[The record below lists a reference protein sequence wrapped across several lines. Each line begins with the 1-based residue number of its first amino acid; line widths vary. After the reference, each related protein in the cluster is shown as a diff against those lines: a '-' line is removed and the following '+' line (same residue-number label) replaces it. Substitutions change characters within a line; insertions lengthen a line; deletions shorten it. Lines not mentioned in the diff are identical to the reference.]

1 MNRAN
6 RTPGD
11 NARARAQRPT
21 NVRRRV
27 GVGIIVLGIALLVI
41 HPRRADAQSATFGL
55 SVGVPASVAV
65 LWQPTAAFGIRPE
78 FAFDRFDA
86 QSTSIS
92 RLGTSQFSSDT
103 RQVGV
108 GISALF
114 QVYRE
119 ENLSVYVSPRYVYR
133 RGHTNVTQ
141 EVPADV
147 FVNGSDRE
155 IRGYSLTGSLGGRYA
170 LGTRF
175 GVFGELGV
183 DYSREDTVEPMF
195 ESRINRTG
203 IRTSA
208 GVLLFLF

>member
-1 MNRAN
+1 MPILIRAL
-6 RTPGD
+6 
-11 NARARAQRPT
+11 
-21 NVRRRV
+21 
-27 GVGIIVLGIALLVI
+27 VLAIAAFAAF
-41 HPRRADAQSATFGL
+41 PNQAAAQSRTLGL
-55 SVGVPASVAV
+55 SIGVPASLAV
-65 LWQPTAAFGIRPE
+65 LWQPSPAVGIRPE
-78 FAFDRFDA
+78 FTFDLFDA
-86 QSTSIS
+86 ESASAS
-92 RLGTSQFSSDT
+92 RLGSSQFSNDT

-133 RGHTNVTQ
+133 RGHTDVVQ

-155 IRGYSLTGSLGGRYA
+155 IRGYSLTGSLGGRYT

-183 DYSREDTVEPMF
+183 DYSREDTTEPMF
-195 ESRINRTG
+195 ESRIGRTG

-208 GVLLFLF
+208 GVVLFLF